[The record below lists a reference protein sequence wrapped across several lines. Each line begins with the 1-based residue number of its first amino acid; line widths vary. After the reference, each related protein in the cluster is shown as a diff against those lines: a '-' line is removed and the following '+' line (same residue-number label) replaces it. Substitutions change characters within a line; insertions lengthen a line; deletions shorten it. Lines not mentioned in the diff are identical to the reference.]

1 VSVGRLDTSD
11 RMMMLI
17 LGVPNIILLFLSG
30 SSGVAPQP
38 EQQSS
43 PQLW

>member
-1 VSVGRLDTSD
+1 
-11 RMMMLI
+11 MMILF
-17 LGVPNIILLFLSG
+17 LGVPNIILLLFFR